1 MHLSSPT
8 LFSSV
13 RPLSFALLVASKP
26 FFLGQLGHLYL
37 CTDNVQAGYAHFVLV
52 VEEPHFPLCAIFY
65 LPQDHQ
71 LTYK

>member
-13 RPLSFALLVASKP
+13 RPPSFALLVASKP
-26 FFLGQLGHLYL
+26 FFWGQLGHLYL
-37 CTDNVQAGYAHFVLV
+37 CTDNAQAGYAHLVLV
-52 VEEPHFPLCAIFY
+52 VEEPHFPLCAIFH